1 MKVFITGGA
10 GFIGSHLADKFLQ
23 AGHDVVVYDSLITG
37 HRHFIKH
44 NLENPHYTLVEG
56 DVLDY
61 QLVKKTSG
69 GCDLICHM
77 QANAD
82 VRGGIHNTRI
92 DLEQNIICTH
102 NVLEATRENNI
113 KKILFASSA
122 TVYGEPT
129 IFPTPED
136 TQLVQTSLYGAS
148 KVSAESLIQAYC
160 EAFGMQSWIFRFV
173 SFLGNRYTHGV
184 VFDFVKKL
192 KANPTQLEILGD
204 GGQKKSYLDVEDGVA
219 AMLLAVEK
227 ANDKINIF
235 NLGNKAYMN
244 VLTVADII
252 CKEMGLNNVRY
263 NFTGGTRGWIGDS
276 PFVHL
281 DISRISSLGWT
292 PKYSI
297 EDSVK
302 RTAAYLLSNDD
313 LLTSRK

>member
-23 AGHDVVVYDSLITG
+23 NGHDVVVYDSLVTG

-44 NLENPHYTLVEG
+44 NLDNASYSLIEG

-61 QLVKKTSG
+61 PLVKKSSA

-82 VRGGIHNTRI
+82 VRGGIHNTKI

-102 NVLEATRENNI
+102 NVLEAARENNI

-122 TVYGEPT
+122 TVYGDPF

-136 TQLVQTSLYGAS
+136 SQLVQTSLYGAS

-192 KANPTQLEILGD
+192 ITNPAQLEILGD

-219 AMLLAVEK
+219 AMLLALEK

-235 NLGNKAYMN
+235 NLGNKTYMN

-252 CKEMGLNNVRY
+252 CKEMKLDNVRY
-263 NFTGGTRGWIGDS
+263 NFTGGNRGWIGDS

-281 DISRISSLGWT
+281 DISRISSLGWI

-297 EDSVK
+297 EESVK
-302 RTAAYLLSNDD
+302 RTAAYLLSNED
-313 LLTSRK
+313 LLNSRK